1 MKKTVLIIL
10 FIPFFVCAQKSK
22 TPFSNN
28 KYLLELTSKL
38 DEFINENKT
47 FSSENLE
54 SDINNY
60 YSKFAELQNP
70 LGKLHLVSTIQS
82 SIGKHLFYQQYYN
95 GVAVYGGYV
104 KVNVNFNGEQLSA
117 YNHLYDTRNWNVNV
131 FKTDSSIIIPFNGNA
146 INAFENYKNGNE
158 IITDEIG
165 TILFERD
172 LKLYY
177 ANDDTLVKAMVFLP
191 DPLTSA
197 GVIYGQNGTYKHFND
212 SDYALLNDQRVQVF
226 FPATLRGD
234 TFYLENKYCILQNIY
249 EPSVISGWANI
260 NPLKS
265 INPDFSFTR
274 KQNGFKEAMV
284 MFHIYNIQKY
294 IQSIGFN
301 GIVNYQLRVD
311 AQRWSHADNSGF
323 LASTDT
329 TLSFGLGGVPDA
341 EDADVI
347 VHEYTHAISYSI
359 NPTPNMGTER
369 RAIEEAICDVNASN
383 YSRFYHD
390 FNWRLM
396 FNFDCPNPVAAGES
410 QFYYPS
416 RSTNSSKTYLDKV
429 GDWYGDCEIWSSTIN
444 DMSVCMGRDTT
455 LKLLFTSL
463 YSYTPNTTMPDA
475 ANLFL
480 QADSI
485 IYNKYNTW
493 KIRNIFTQRHIL
505 NFPAGIETVE
515 EGNSFNVYN
524 SSGFANNTSE
534 LTVELKTKSTLTI
547 FNIKG
552 QIVKEMKDVCG
563 NYKISPAA
571 FENGLYFMKIEDGQ
585 STHTIKLIRY

>member
-22 TPFSNN
+22 TPFSDN
-28 KYLLELTSKL
+28 KYLEELTSRP
-38 DEFINENKT
+38 DAIINSNRT
-47 FSSENLE
+47 FNSENLE
-54 SDINNY
+54 TDINNFY
-60 YSKFAELQNP
+60 TQFAELQNP
-70 LGKLHLVSTIQS
+70 LSKLQLLSNIQS
-82 SIGKHLFYQQYYN
+82 PIGKHLFYQQYYN

-117 YNHLYDTRNWNVNV
+117 YKHLYDSRNWNVNV
-131 FKTDSSIIIPFNGNA
+131 LKTDSSIIIPFNGNA
-146 INAFENYKNGNE
+146 FFSYRKLKYGNE
-158 IITDEIG
+158 IISDETG
-165 TILFERD
+165 NILFERD
-172 LKLYY
+172 LKFYY
-177 ANDDTLVKAMVFLP
+177 TNDDTLVKAMVFLP

-212 SDYALLNDQRVQVF
+212 SDYALLNDQRVQVY

-234 TFYLENKYCILQNIY
+234 TFYLENKYCILQNIP
-249 EPSVISGWANI
+249 ETNTTFGWANI

-265 INPDFSFTR
+265 IIPDFSFTR

-284 MFHIYNIQKY
+284 MYHIYNTQKY

-301 GIVNYQLRVD
+301 NIVNYQLRVD
-311 AQRWSHADNSGF
+311 AQRWSHYDNSGF
-323 LASTDT
+323 WPYSDT

-341 EDADVI
+341 EDADVV

-359 NPTPNMGTER
+359 NPSGNMSNER
-369 RAIEEAICDVNASN
+369 RSIEEGICDANATN
-383 YSRFYHD
+383 YSRFYSP
-390 FNWRLM
+390 FNWRYCY
-396 FNFDCPNPVAAGES
+396 NFDGGNPSVSGSNELWGG
-410 QFYYPS
+410 
-416 RSTNSSKTYLDKV
+416 RTTNSTKIYLDKV

-444 DMSVCMGRDTT
+444 DMSACMGRDTT

-493 KIRNIFTQRHIL
+493 KIKNIFTQRHIL

-515 EGNSFNVYN
+515 EGNSFIVYN
-524 SSGFANNTSE
+524 SSGFANNAGDLEIE
-534 LTVELKTKSTLTI
+534 LNTKSTLTI

-563 NYKISPAA
+563 SNKISPAA
-571 FENGLYFMKIEDGQ
+571 FENGFYFMKIENEK
-585 STHTIKLIRY
+585 STQTIKLIRY